1 MQNAN
6 WIFLLTALLLGPGMI
21 STGRLQ
27 AQTAPGN
34 SSNASGASNSTKASP
49 GHPSDSAE
57 QPRIRIT
64 LQTRELSAVQQN
76 EKTADPA
83 ARKAA
88 DGTSGILIIDCNDLS
103 AKVTADDKG
112 NISYSFTTTGQ
123 SVVTSQNS
131 RIVGKEVTLQNNQ
144 LLFKEVVLTTG
155 TSTFRAAELTRDVYV
170 TQMTVS
176 PWTPEGASQPVP
188 HSAGAPTPD
197 RYFPEIPNSIPAP
210 SSKPPR

>member
-6 WIFLLTALLLGPGMI
+6 RILLLTALVLYPGI
-21 STGRLQ
+21 VSTGRLQ

-34 SSNASGASNSTKASP
+34 SGNVSSAKPSTGTP
-49 GHPSDSAE
+49 GDSAT

-64 LQTRELSAVQQN
+64 LQTRELSTVQQKEKN
-76 EKTADPA
+76 VDPTTRKTAE
-83 ARKAA
+83 
-88 DGTSGILIIDCNDLS
+88 GTPGILIIDCNDLS
-103 AKVTADDKG
+103 AKVTADENG

-131 RIVGKEVTLQNNQ
+131 QIVGKEVTLQNNQ

-155 TSTFRAAELTRDVYV
+155 TSTFRASELTRDVYV

-176 PWTPEGASQPVP
+176 PWTSEGASQSVP
-188 HSAGAPTPD
+188 FLEGAPASD
-197 RYFPEIPNSIPAP
+197 RYFPDIPNSIPAP
-210 SSKPPR
+210 NAKPAR